1 MLRLI
6 ATVTASVLAITACT
20 PNDSK
25 HTGAAAGSGSG
36 TAAGAPAATA
46 GSGTAAPAGGSAD
59 APAAAPASAPA
70 TTIELVQRGAAKDAH
85 VAPADLVVPGIE
97 LFVVTDANPAA
108 DGEYSGG
115 ALVGVTGGAGGK
127 RLEHRELVQAAIA
140 AKPDPKVL
148 ARLAMRVAQRDGDG
162 ELLEA
167 AKTPKQRKAKVT
179 APAIKGGK
187 LVFWVWTSEAPQLL
201 ERGTLDLSTAAFA
214 LEPVTV
220 SHNAAVLTALA
231 VLNGGAVSRY
241 ASAIDTLVGACGEP
255 RPRQALLTL
264 LSSHPRDRTRAA
276 IANEIRG
283 CGPAAVDPLINLMEL
298 DKAPMVR
305 AEAAGALGRI
315 GDPRARAALAKA
327 ARSDDANLAWAAK
340 NALGKLK

>member
-6 ATVTASVLAITACT
+6 ATVTASVFAISACA

-25 HTGAAAGSGSG
+25 PAGAGAGSGSG
-36 TAAGAPAATA
+36 TAAVAPAAAPGSGAA
-46 GSGTAAPAGGSAD
+46 GSAS
-59 APAAAPASAPA
+59 APAAAPAPA
-70 TTIELVQRGAAKDAH
+70 KTALELVQRGAAKDAH
-85 VAPADLVVPGIE
+85 VAPADLAVPGLE
-97 LFVVTDANPAA
+97 LFVVTDARPPA
-108 DGEYSGG
+108 DGEYAGG
-115 ALVGVTGGAGGK
+115 ALVGVTGGGGGTL
-127 RLEHRELVQAAIA
+127 LEHRELVQAAIA

-162 ELLEA
+162 DLLEA

-187 LVFWVWTSEAPQLL
+187 LVFWVWTSQAPQLL
-201 ERGTLDLSTAAFA
+201 ERGTLDLSTAAFE
-214 LEPVTV
+214 LEPVTA
-220 SHNAAVLTALA
+220 SHSAAVLTALA
-231 VLNGGAVSRY
+231 VLNGDAVSRY
-241 ASAIDTLVGACGEP
+241 ASAIDTLVAACAEP
-255 RPRQALLTL
+255 KPRQVLLTL

-276 IANEIRG
+276 IANAIRG